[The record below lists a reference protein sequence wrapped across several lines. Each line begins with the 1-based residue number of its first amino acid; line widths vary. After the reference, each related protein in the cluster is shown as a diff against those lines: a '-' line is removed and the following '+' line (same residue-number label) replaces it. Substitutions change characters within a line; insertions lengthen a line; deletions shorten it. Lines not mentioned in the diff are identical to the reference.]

1 MPVFASQRC
10 SALAGGREERGTN
23 QVSVTGWGFPGGS
36 ERKEHTCN
44 AADLGSIPGLG
55 RSPGG
60 GQGNPLQCSC
70 LENPHGQKSLVGYCP
85 WGVTKSQTWLSKHKH
100 KTGLLVESI
109 RHVLRWIREDSCAV
123 REVHLNSLDSFLP
136 WEEGKGQRYYHTHCW
151 GLTMLRLNPPSKPP
165 KYAISHF
172 GPFKLSGWFIS
183 FPWFCLIITKIWSKG
198 PKRVEQTSY
207 SSVQLK
213 QTDLLLV
220 QHSQRSP
227 PHLFYWSC
235 LASLFYTSSLLL
247 LVMPGAK

>member
-1 MPVFASQRC
+1 MCWDESGKTAVQ
-10 SALAGGREERGTN
+10 LERYTF
-23 QVSVTGWGFPGGS
+23 T
-36 ERKEHTCN
+36 
-44 AADLGSIPGLG
+44 
-55 RSPGG
+55 
-60 GQGNPLQCSC
+60 
-70 LENPHGQKSLVGYCP
+70 
-85 WGVTKSQTWLSKHKH
+85 
-100 KTGLLVESI
+100 
-109 RHVLRWIREDSCAV
+109 
-123 REVHLNSLDSFLP
+123 SLDSFLP

-151 GLTMLRLNPPSKPP
+151 GLTMLRLNPPNKPP

-213 QTDLLLV
+213 QTDLLLA

-235 LASLFYTSSLLL
+235 LASHFILPVSSFWLR
-247 LVMPGAK
+247 LVQSRACTHHQPVKENANGHMLKADWQL